1 MKVVEFDLA
10 KRLYR
15 VSRNEFYIFVAA
27 FLSVLM
33 LGTIYG
39 VIIGILLS
47 FVAVILKATNSRAFL
62 GVIPGGMDSYDMG
75 KNRYAYEIEHVVIYQ
90 SAKACSLQI
99 SRCSRKILKTVSGR
113 IQK

>member
-1 MKVVEFDLA
+1 MNDQYGGRTQAVSIVAGLSMAALLLFGTGFIGYLPVPVLTAIVISALMKVVEFDLA

-47 FVAVILKATNSRAFL
+47 FR
-62 GVIPGGMDSYDMG
+62 P
-75 KNRYAYEIEHVVIYQ
+75 
-90 SAKACSLQI
+90 
-99 SRCSRKILKTVSGR
+99 
-113 IQK
+113 